1 MIVNLLLLV
10 LQGVVNVLLAP
21 LTVINFV
28 VDFTS
33 SISVVQGFIKVVAYL
48 FPWGALEP
56 LITFVVTMFIFRAI
70 IAFIKTVWDLIPLLY

>member
-70 IAFIKTVWDLIPLLY
+70 IAFIKTVWDLIPLL